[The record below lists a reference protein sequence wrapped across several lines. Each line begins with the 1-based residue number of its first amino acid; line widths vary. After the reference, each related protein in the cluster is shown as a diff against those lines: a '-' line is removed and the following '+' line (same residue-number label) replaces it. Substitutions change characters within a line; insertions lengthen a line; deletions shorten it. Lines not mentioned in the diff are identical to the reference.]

1 MKFIRLQ
8 FLFRALI
15 LLLLLQGCGGIY
27 SVVEFEVLEPATV
40 NFPDDVN
47 QLVFLN
53 RAPISID
60 TWAEDNQVGMDYRDL
75 IILDTLIVNNLHHGV
90 LDVLRHSPAE
100 KFQRPIWLSD
110 RRTDTS
116 MLEDLVLTKREVSE
130 ICDSIGGDAII
141 SLEFYSAAVEQ
152 HFDFYKDEPDEILNH
167 YFEVSNKVQWKIYLP
182 DSPRPFDSYN
192 TVDTLFFPVIQDGQ
206 LLSYVPGL
214 DMLRDLFYESGY
226 KYGTYLV
233 PVWNRTSRVLYRGR
247 EDSLKLAIKYTDAGD
262 WESAFRIWGDLTGS
276 QDSTLVAKAYHNMA
290 VYYEIEDKLDTA
302 SMMLDLSLDH
312 HTLDPDSLYKEELEV
327 RILNRKDIERQVR
340 IR

>member
-1 MKFIRLQ
+1 VNFIRLR

-53 RAPISID
+53 RAPLSYDI
-60 TWAEDNQVGMDYRDL
+60 WAEDNQAGMDSRQL
-75 IILDTLIVNNLHHGV
+75 IILDTLIVNNLHRGV
-90 LDVLRHSPAE
+90 LDVLRHSPVE
-100 KFQRPIWLSD
+100 RFQRPIWLSD

-116 MLEDLVLTKREVSE
+116 LLEDLVLTKREVSE

-141 SLEFYSAAVEQ
+141 SLEFYSASVQQ
-152 HFDFYKDEPDEILNH
+152 HFEYYSDDPDEILNH
-167 YFEVSNKVQWKIYLP
+167 YFEVSNKVIWKLYLP

-192 TVDTLFFPVIQDGQ
+192 TVDTLFFPVIQDGE
-206 LLSYVPGL
+206 LLSYAPGL
-214 DMLRDLFYESGY
+214 DMIRELFYESGY

-247 EDSLKLAIKYTDAGD
+247 EDSLRLAIKYTDTGD
-262 WESAFRIWGDLTGS
+262 WESAFAIWKDLTGS
-276 QDSTLVAKAYHNMA
+276 EDSTLVAKAFHNMA

-302 SMMLDLSLDH
+302 SMMVDLSLDH
-312 HTLDPDSLYKEELEV
+312 DTLDPDRIYKEELEV
-327 RILNRKDIERQVR
+327 RLLNRKDLERQVR
-340 IR
+340 VR

>member
-1 MKFIRLQ
+1 MNFIRLR

-53 RAPISID
+53 RAPLSYDI
-60 TWAEDNQVGMDYRDL
+60 WAEDNQAGMDSRQL
-75 IILDTLIVNNLHHGV
+75 IILDTLIVNNLHRGV
-90 LDVLRHSPAE
+90 LDVLRHSPVE
-100 KFQRPIWLSD
+100 RFQRPIWLSD

-116 MLEDLVLTKREVSE
+116 LLEDLVLTKREVSE

-141 SLEFYSAAVEQ
+141 SLEFYSASVQQ
-152 HFDFYKDEPDEILNH
+152 HFEYYSDDPDEILNH
-167 YFEVSNKVQWKIYLP
+167 YFEVSNKVIWKLYLP

-192 TVDTLFFPVIQDGQ
+192 TVDTLFFPVIQDGE
-206 LLSYVPGL
+206 LLSYAPGL
-214 DMLRDLFYESGY
+214 DMIRELFYESGY

-247 EDSLKLAIKYTDAGD
+247 EDSLRLAIKYTDTGD
-262 WESAFRIWGDLTGS
+262 WESAFAIWKDLTGS
-276 QDSTLVAKAYHNMA
+276 EDSTLVAKAFHNMA

-302 SMMLDLSLDH
+302 SMMVDLSLDH
-312 HTLDPDSLYKEELEV
+312 DTLDPDRIYKEELEV
-327 RILNRKDIERQVR
+327 RLLNRKDLERQVR
-340 IR
+340 VR

>member
-15 LLLLLQGCGGIY
+15 ILLLLQGCGSIY
-27 SVVEFEVLEPATV
+27 SLVEFEVLEPATV
-40 NFPDDVN
+40 SFPENVN
-47 QLVFLN
+47 QLLFLN
-53 RAPISID
+53 RAPITMDI
-60 TWAEDNQVGMDYRDL
+60 WAEDNQEGMDPREL
-75 IILDTLIVNNLHHGV
+75 IILDTLIVNNLHRGV

-100 KFQRPIWLSD
+100 RFQRPIWLSE

-116 MLEDLVLTKREVSE
+116 RLEDLVLTKREVSE

-152 HFDFYKDEPDEILNH
+152 HFDFYTDEPDEILNH

-182 DSPRPFDSYN
+182 DSPRPFDSYT
-192 TVDTLFFPVIQDGQ
+192 TVDTLFYPVIQDGE
-206 LLSYVPGL
+206 LVSYVPGL

-233 PVWNRTSRVLYRGR
+233 PVWNRTSRVLFRGR
-247 EDSLKLAIKYTDAGD
+247 EDSLKLAIKYTDTGD
-262 WESAFRIWGDLTGS
+262 WESAFAIWSALTGS
-276 QDSTLVAKAYHNMA
+276 EDSTLVAKAYHNLA
-290 VYYEIEDKLDTA
+290 VYYEVEDKLDTA
-302 SMMLDLSLDH
+302 NMMLDLSLDH
-312 HTLDPDSLYKEELEV
+312 DTLDPDRSYKEELEV
-327 RILNRKDIERQVR
+327 RLLNRKDIEKQVR